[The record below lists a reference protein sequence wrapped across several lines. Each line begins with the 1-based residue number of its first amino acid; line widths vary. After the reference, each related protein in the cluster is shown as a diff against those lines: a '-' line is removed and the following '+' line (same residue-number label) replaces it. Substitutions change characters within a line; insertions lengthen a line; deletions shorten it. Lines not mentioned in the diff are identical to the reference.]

1 MDLNGND
8 GDDFGINSTYFAPRS
23 TGLGQP
29 ASGHSTTDTSAA
41 HTPSDQATTTTARK
55 RLRRGGA
62 PAETA
67 DDSGV
72 SSSVN
77 TPGEVDLSGL
87 NGASG
92 TSSAEQPASF
102 TATLQSRL
110 SSFNVDSGPSSSSSS
125 VYDGGATNGATNGIS
140 GDISIGLSSSADGG
154 SGIPVSASVTS
165 GTLTGSS
172 MSQADIS
179 ISYTP
184 SPSSTPAPSSA
195 PPAGQ
200 DVNFDR
206 FAETIG
212 SNFAREAAWHAWN
225 KGGQDF
231 MTAIG
236 CLVKTE
242 SSQARGGI
250 GAAGS
255 TAVSMSPHLAASYAR
270 VNSPLATPSSVH
282 AQQQAYQQQQQQQ
295 QQQQLQRQQ
304 MYPQQ
309 QQMQQRQTPVQA
321 LARQQSPYGQPAQQ
335 PQQQGYG
342 QAHVQSG
349 AFSLPGFGP
358 GVVNG
363 QARASPAVQQ
373 RPRGPTLS
381 ELAQNLPGEHAR
393 VFLDLMRMSEMGG
406 GQLSPF
412 DQERLSKYHEYIKAA
427 YARKRDAAQQQQAMM
442 QRDQQ
447 EMQRMYLAQI
457 AAQQRAMYEQQAR
470 QGQQMHQ
477 QQRPNLQRQPVPQ
490 QHMYQQYGANSRP
503 QNKHYQAPQTTG
515 QILARQLAAASSLP
529 MTKKKRRR
537 TTAGS
542 DESDDDGGA
551 YDSGGS
557 DGEFD
562 AVESPAVLARRQA
575 LALDFFNKA
584 DKEELTELAGCNAAQ
599 ATMVVKMRPFTDVDD
614 FKART
619 RKQKG
624 VGNMMMETYL
634 DVVTGMGEVDK
645 VLTRCEQIG
654 VELSR
659 IMRIW
664 QSGAAVSDPNG
675 GQQHANPDD
684 VGMSMVAISEETIR
698 QRVDTSQDPT
708 VRAAFSGYIRKQPAG
723 VPDSVKLK
731 DYQMLGLN
739 WLNLLWSRRTSCIL
753 ADEMGLGKTIQV
765 IALIAHIKETDQPG
779 PHLVVVPSSTLENWL
794 REFSIFAPDLV
805 VRSYYGSQADRA
817 DLRHELRQMP
827 DLDVVVTTYNIATS
841 SADDIKFLRKRM
853 DFKVTVFDEGHQ
865 LKNSESKKYRDLML
879 IKAEWRLLLTGTPL
893 QNNLQ
898 ELVSLLSFILPEQF
912 RDAGESLRAIFK
924 VAPGQQA
931 NLLSRE
937 RISRAKRMMTP
948 FVLRRKKAQVL
959 KDLPD
964 KTETIE
970 WCDMTDLQRE
980 VYEEALTRSKKALMD
995 AADKGEELD
1004 DEDDNASRDGA
1015 SNDEDKPKPGR
1026 RRKAAASTKTGN
1038 RADNASSTHVLTDLR
1053 KMSPL
1058 LCLLFALAR
1067 LD

>member
-1 MDLNGND
+1 MDVNGND

-23 TGLGQP
+23 TGLGQQ
-29 ASGHSTTDTSAA
+29 ASAPSTNENSAVQ
-41 HTPSDQATTTTARK
+41 TPSDQATSTTTARK
-55 RLRRGGA
+55 RLRRGGG

-72 SSSVN
+72 SSLN
-77 TPGEVDLSGL
+77 TPAEGELSA
-87 NGASG
+87 NAGAS
-92 TSSAEQPASF
+92 SSEQPASF

-110 SSFNVDSGPSSSSSS
+110 SSFNVDSGPPSSASS
-125 VYDGGATNGATNGIS
+125 VYDGTNGAAN
-140 GDISIGLSSSADGG
+140 GDITIGG
-154 SGIPVSASVTS
+154 STSDGSIPVSAPPTNGNV
-165 GTLTGSS
+165 
-172 MSQADIS
+172 SQVDIS
-179 ISYTP
+179 TSYNST
-184 SPSSTPAPSSA
+184 PSSTPAPQAA
-195 PPAGQ
+195 PHLGQ
-200 DVNFDR
+200 DEGFDR
-206 FAETIG
+206 FAQTIG
-212 SNFAREAAWHAWN
+212 SNFAREAAWHAWM
-225 KGGQDF
+225 KGGQDYV
-231 MTAIG
+231 TAIG
-236 CLVKTE
+236 FLVNAGAP
-242 SSQARGGI
+242 QARVNT
-250 GAAGS
+250 GS
-255 TAVSMSPHLAASYAR
+255 PASTMSPQMAASYAR
-270 VNSPLATPSSVH
+270 VNSPLATPAAMQ
-282 AQQQAYQQQQQQQ
+282 AQQQQIQQQHMQQ
-295 QQQQLQRQQ
+295 QQQQL
-304 MYPQQ
+304 YTQQ
-309 QQMQQRQTPVQA
+309 QQMAAQQRRGPVQA
-321 LARQQSPYGQPAQQ
+321 YQRQQPMPNSQSPQPAHQNSQ
-335 PQQQGYG
+335 SPPAAGAAYGYASPQQGPVQPAM
-342 QAHVQSG
+342 QQSG
-349 AFSLPGFGP
+349 AFTLPGFGP
-358 GVVNG
+358 AALNG
-363 QARASPAVQQ
+363 HNRPQIPNQAPR
-373 RPRGPTLS
+373 RPTIH
-381 ELAQNLPGEHAR
+381 EMAQNLPGEHAR
-393 VFLDLMRMSEMGG
+393 AFLDLTRTREMG
-406 GQLSPF
+406 QMLSPF
-412 DQERLSKYHEYIKAA
+412 DQERLRKYHEYIQVATS
-427 YARKRDAAQQQQAMM
+427 RKRDAERAQQEQMM
-442 QRDQQ
+442 RDQA
-447 EMQRMYLAQI
+447 EMSRMYAAELAQRQRMI
-457 AAQQRAMYEQQAR
+457 YEQQAR
-470 QGQQMHQ
+470 ASQNA
-477 QQRPNLQRQPVPQ
+477 QRSNLQRQPVPHSQ
-490 QHMYQQYGANSRP
+490 MYSQYAVNSRP

-515 QILARQLAAASSLP
+515 QILARQLAAASSLST
-529 MTKKKRRR
+529 TKKKRRR
-537 TTAGS
+537 TTAS

-562 AVESPAVLARRQA
+562 SIESPAVAARRMA

-584 DKEELTELAGCNAAQ
+584 DKEELTELAGCTAAQ
-599 ATMVVKMRPFTDVDD
+599 ATTVIKMRPFADVDD
-614 FKART
+614 FKSRT

-659 IMRIW
+659 VMRIW
-664 QSGAAVSDPNG
+664 QSGAAVTNSAAH
-675 GQQHANPDD
+675 QQANPDD
-684 VGMSMVAISEETIR
+684 VGLNMVAISEETIR
-698 QRVDTSQDPT
+698 ERVDTSQDPV
-708 VRAAFSGYIRKQPAG
+708 VRAAFEGYIRKQPAG
-723 VPDSVKLK
+723 VPESVKLK

-753 ADEMGLGKTIQV
+753 ADEMGLGKTVQV
-765 IALIAHIKETDQPG
+765 IALIAHIKETNQPG

-794 REFSIFAPDLV
+794 REFSIFAPDIN

-817 DLRHELRQMP
+817 DLRHELRAMD

-959 KDLPD
+959 QDLPN
-964 KTETIE
+964 KSETIE
-970 WCDMTDLQRE
+970 WCDMTPLQRE
-980 VYEEALTRSKKALMD
+980 VYEEALTRSKKALLE

-1004 DEDDNASRDGA
+1004 DEDDNVSRDG
-1015 SNDEDKPKPGR
+1015 SNDEEKPKPGR

-1053 KMSPL
+1053 KMS
-1058 LCLLFALAR
+1058 
-1067 LD
+1067 